1 MTLNDIIVEALT
13 ELGRGHDQM
22 SIDSARRKF
31 THFANDALCDIAATM
46 KVYKTESLRVNGST
60 IDTLQLSRPCL
71 KVIFVTQ
78 DGFPLK
84 FDIADGSGLIC
95 VGGRGLVDVTYRYVP
110 RSLEIPSDVPELPE
124 YMLGLIVT
132 YVVARERMS
141 SDTSTQKGASAYME
155 IYEMLKARLISSG
168 GDDCYID
175 NKW

>member
-1 MTLNDIIVEALT
+1 M
-13 ELGRGHDQM
+13 
-22 SIDSARRKF
+22 
-31 THFANDALCDIAATM
+31 
-46 KVYKTESLRVNGST
+46 
-60 IDTLQLSRPCL
+60 
-71 KVIFVTQ
+71 
-78 DGFPLK
+78 
-84 FDIADGSGLIC
+84 
-95 VGGRGLVDVTYRYVP
+95 TYRYVP

-124 YMLGLIVT
+124 YMHGLIVT